1 MPEYGF
7 YPYTEK
13 YGPEKTRILTYFAVF
28 RWKTN
33 LYNKNR
39 TTKFSQKSTDGCYEF
54 VFSEIL
60 KLELIEWQK

>member
-7 YPYTEK
+7 YLYTEK
-13 YGPEKTRILTYFAVF
+13 YGPEKSRILAYFTVL

-33 LYNKNR
+33 LYNKGR

>member
-13 YGPEKTRILTYFAVF
+13 YGPEKTRILAYFAVF

-39 TTKFSQKSTDGCYEF
+39 TTKFSQKSTDGCYDGC
-54 VFSEIL
+54 
-60 KLELIEWQK
+60 